1 MALLGF
7 QKWKADKVESGEC
20 RQTIRARRV
29 HPVKVGDRLI
39 FARGVR
45 TKNYRKIGEAVCTE
59 TFELSLQVTW
69 DGKTALWRYPD
80 ETDMEMVARL
90 DGFAD
95 LKDMTEWF
103 LTNHQVKSGAGIMW
117 FDVIRW

>member
-59 TFELSLQVTW
+59 TFSLIALEI
-69 DGKTALWRYPD
+69 GKEKRWVWMDITRAQFEEIAVR
-80 ETDMEMVARL
+80 
-90 DGFAD
+90 DGFNTCAEMND
-95 LKDMTEWF
+95 WF
-103 LTNHQVKSGAGIMW
+103 EKNHTMKNGFAQ